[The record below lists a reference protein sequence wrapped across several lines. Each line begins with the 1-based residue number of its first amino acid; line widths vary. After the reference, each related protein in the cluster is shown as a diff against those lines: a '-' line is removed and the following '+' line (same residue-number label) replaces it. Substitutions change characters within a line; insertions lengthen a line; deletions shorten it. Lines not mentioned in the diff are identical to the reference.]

1 MEDFSGHV
9 INNKNKNHFTKDNS
23 QKVLT
28 PRAHQ
33 TKFDVLTFGGVCVC
47 VFHLDMTGRLNTEGE
62 QANISL
68 QQGQPWTSYFHWDKY
83 NR

>member
-47 VFHLDMTGRLNTEGE
+47 VCVSFRYDWKAKH
-62 QANISL
+62 
-68 QQGQPWTSYFHWDKY
+68 
-83 NR
+83 